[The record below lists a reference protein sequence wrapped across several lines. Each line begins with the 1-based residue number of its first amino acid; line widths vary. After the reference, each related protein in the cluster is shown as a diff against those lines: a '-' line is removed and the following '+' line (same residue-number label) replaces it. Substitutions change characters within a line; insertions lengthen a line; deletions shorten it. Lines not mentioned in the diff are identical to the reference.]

1 MNPRPFLIL
10 ALALPL
16 AGCPAFLVERGEIMD
31 PTRTVEPPAVSALPP
46 SDRYVELAARWR
58 RDTRVGIGGYVEAT
72 LIDPGLAAAQVSH
85 EAAVQGLAAGAT
97 ADALATRWPV
107 LFGSLL
113 DRFPVDLEWRFD
125 EQFIS
130 NRRVLDPAQWK
141 FALVTS
147 DGGRYA
153 PLAAATLRA
162 QPIPQDGAWVG
173 AARLWFPWTD
183 PERRTS
189 LLAGGTTWLRL
200 ELTHPSGHGHV
211 TWRFRTDW

>member
-1 MNPRPFLIL
+1 MRRVPLLLIPL
-10 ALALPL
+10 LL
-16 AGCPAFLVERGEIMD
+16 AGCPAFLVDRGEIME
-31 PTRTVEPPAVSALPP
+31 PTRTLEPPGVSALPRA
-46 SDRYVELAARWR
+46 DQYVEQAARWR

-72 LIDPGLAAAQVSH
+72 LLEPGLAAAQVSH
-85 EAAVQGLAAGAT
+85 EAAVQGLAAGAV
-97 ADALATRWPV
+97 ADALGTRWPV
-107 LFGSLL
+107 LFGALR
-113 DRFPVDLEWRFD
+113 DRFPIDLEWRFD

-141 FALVTS
+141 FELHAS
-147 DGGRYA
+147 DGSRYA

-183 PERRTS
+183 PERRTAI
-189 LLAGGTTWLRL
+189 LAGGTSWVRL
-200 ELTHPSGHGHV
+200 EMTHPSGHGEV